1 MTDIIL
7 TPFAQIILVI
17 MAIMCLLM
25 CAALAAMS
33 RRSRGELTNALNHP
47 ACQDVVVAALN
58 EERKRLAD
66 KHRQDQLEMI
76 DGLLANLTA
85 CGDMRLHER
94 ANHITQQLKQR
105 RDALLEKA

>member
-1 MTDIIL
+1 MNDIIL
-7 TPFAQIILVI
+7 TPFAQIVLII
-17 MAIMCLLM
+17 MFVMSLLL

-33 RRSRGELTNALNHP
+33 RRYHDTLANALKHP
-47 ACQDVVVAALN
+47 SCQDQVVEALN
-58 EERKRLAD
+58 EERIRLAD
-66 KHRQDQLEMI
+66 KHRQDKLEMI

-105 RDALLEKA
+105 REVLLEKQ